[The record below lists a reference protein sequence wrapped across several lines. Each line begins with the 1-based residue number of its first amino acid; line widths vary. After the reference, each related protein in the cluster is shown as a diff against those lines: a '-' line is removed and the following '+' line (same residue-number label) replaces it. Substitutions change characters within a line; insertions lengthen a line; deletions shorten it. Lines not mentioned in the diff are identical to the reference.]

1 VTKVKLCEID
11 QWRMYL
17 VKFEDGSE
25 IRVSDKNIR
34 PYEGTLVFHQP
45 EQLPAQ
51 EIPEQSQAEAEAQF
65 PDDTQRP
72 PEGPRHHPRRGRC
85 NKTNTMA
92 PPAATEAVVQ
102 KADELGM
109 TPSEYISC
117 MKDQQIWDQKT
128 PAATTAGTC
137 TMSCA
142 QKEFKADP
150 AAKPSSPKAA
160 QGTGIFSRCW
170 NNVSSYKWYV
180 GATLGVALAIPFLF
194 GMNYNELPS
203 FPFFQ
208 SSEGGKNTNNKSK
221 STAQKGKT
229 DPSASWGLTKPQWG
243 AIAGVASIVGYG
255 GYSMLCSSK
264 PTGVAPEENRGMFSS
279 SDQSGTQTSFWQ
291 KHGLTIGLIII
302 FLIGLGLVLS
312 LVLGGDSQ
320 YDDHHRDDLEWGSR
334 DKHRR

>member
-1 VTKVKLCEID
+1 
-11 QWRMYL
+11 M
-17 VKFEDGSE
+17 G
-25 IRVSDKNIR
+25 
-34 PYEGTLVFHQP
+34 
-45 EQLPAQ
+45 
-51 EIPEQSQAEAEAQF
+51 
-65 PDDTQRP
+65 
-72 PEGPRHHPRRGRC
+72 C
-85 NKTNTMA
+85 NKTNTWA

-128 PAATTAGTC
+128 PASTTTGTC
-137 TMSCA
+137 T

-194 GMNYNELPS
+194 GMDYKLPS
-203 FPFFQ
+203 FPFFR
-208 SSEGGKNTNNKSK
+208 SSEEGKSTVDKSK
-221 STAQKGKT
+221 STT
-229 DPSASWGLTKPQWG
+229 LNSTNDPPASWGLTKPQWG
-243 AIAGVASIVGYG
+243 AIAGAAAIFGYG

-264 PTGVAPEENRGMFSS
+264 PAGVASVENPGTGMFSS
-279 SDQSGTQTSFWQ
+279 SDQGGTQTSFWQ

-312 LVLGGDSQ
+312 LMLGGDSQ